1 MGKNPPSVVAVSP
14 GTLGPGQGGAF
25 LRALDEAAQ
34 AGLRGLLL
42 REPGVEDGALLEL
55 ARACR
60 ARLAEGWLAL
70 SDRVHLVAASGADG
84 VHLGHRSLDARLA
97 RPLLEGRTV
106 GVSDHQ
112 DPRRDDLDL
121 ADYATLSPFAA
132 VPGKGPA
139 LGADRFAELVRERG
153 APTWAL
159 GGLGP
164 DEVSAARA
172 AGARGV
178 FVLRG
183 MDWDASPGRAV
194 ERLRSAW
201 GEGA

>member
-1 MGKNPPSVVAVSP
+1 MGQLPPSVVAVSP
-14 GTLGPGQGGAF
+14 GTLGPGAAPSF
-25 LRALDEAAQ
+25 LRALSAAVE
-34 AGLRGLLL
+34 AGLGGLLL
-42 REPGVEDGALLEL
+42 REPGLEDGPLLEL
-55 ARACR
+55 ARECR
-60 ARLAEGWLAL
+60 RVLREGWLAL
-70 SDRVHLVAASGADG
+70 SDRVHLVPACEADA
-84 VHLGHRSLDARLA
+84 VHLGHRSLDAELA
-97 RPLLEGRTV
+97 RPLLGGRTL
-106 GVSDHQ
+106 GVSDHEE
-112 DPRRDDLDL
+112 PRREDLAL

-139 LGADRFAELVRERG
+139 LGADRFGALVRERG

-164 DEVSAARA
+164 DEVRSARA

-183 MDWDASPGRAV
+183 MDWDAEPRRAV

-201 GEGA
+201 GDG